1 MTSCPTDTQKE
12 ESRTLMKN
20 MEFRPQLITLQ
31 KAAKN
36 YVPKAIWAANIEKR
50 LYAVEPERDGKIF
63 VADGPTAAGHICT
76 HCLACDVIRP
86 TVLD

>member
-1 MTSCPTDTQKE
+1 
-12 ESRTLMKN
+12 MKN
-20 MEFRPQLITLQ
+20 MEFRPQPITLQ

-36 YVPKAIWAANIEKR
+36 YVPKAIWDANIEKR
-50 LYAVEPERDGKIF
+50 LYAVEPERNGKIF
-63 VADGPTAAGHICT
+63 VADGPTAAGHVCT

>member
-1 MTSCPTDTQKE
+1 
-12 ESRTLMKN
+12 MKN
-20 MEFRPQLITLQ
+20 IEFRPQLITLQ

>member
-1 MTSCPTDTQKE
+1 
-12 ESRTLMKN
+12 MKTI
-20 MEFRPQLITLQ
+20 EFKPQPITLR

-36 YVPKAIWAANIEKR
+36 YVPKAIWDANTQKR
-50 LYAVEPERDGKIF
+50 LYAIEPERDGKIF

>member
-1 MTSCPTDTQKE
+1 
-12 ESRTLMKN
+12 MKPL
-20 MEFRPQLITLQ
+20 EFHPHPITLR

-36 YVPKAIWAANIEKR
+36 YVPKAIWGANIEKR

-76 HCLACDVIRP
+76 HCLAGDVIE
-86 TVLD
+86 